1 MPNNDAKTPI
11 TYADS
16 GVDIDAGEA
25 AVERIKGAA
34 KRTMIPG
41 VLGGIGGFGG
51 LFSIKDAAPD
61 LEDPVLVSGTDGVGT
76 KLLVAIESGR
86 HDTIGQDLVAM
97 CVNDILT
104 LGARPLFFLDYFATG
119 KLHPDQMAEVVT
131 SIARACEESGCALVG
146 GETAELPGMYHQGH
160 YDLGGFC
167 VGVVDRS
174 KIIDGTKTAAGDVV
188 IGLASSGVHSN
199 GLSLARRVIQD
210 RMGLAI
216 DAPVVDGATVADTL
230 LTPTRLYVR
239 SILHLL
245 QTGVDVHAMAHITGG
260 GIVGNLARAFPD
272 GLAAEVDTAT
282 WTEPPIFA
290 VIRQGGPVEEA
301 EMRKTFNCGIGFAV
315 VVAQEDEAKTLAELR
330 ERGEV
335 AQTIGRV
342 VERGTGAPVR
352 YRGEDAVQ

>member
-1 MPNNDAKTPI
+1 M

-16 GVDIDAGEA
+16 GVDIDAGDA

-34 KRTMIPG
+34 KRTLIPG

-51 LFSIKDAAPD
+51 LFSLKDACPEM
-61 LEDPVLVSGTDGVGT
+61 EDPILVSGTDGVGT

-119 KLHPDQMAEVVT
+119 KLEPEQMAEVVT

-167 VGVVDRS
+167 VGVVERAN
-174 KIIDGTKTAAGDVV
+174 IIDGTKTNAGDVV
-188 IGLASSGVHSN
+188 IGVASSGIHSN

-216 DAPVVDGATVADTL
+216 DAPLVGDASVADVL
-230 LTPTRLYVR
+230 LKPTRLYVR
-239 SILHLL
+239 AILHVLKD
-245 QTGVDVHAMAHITGG
+245 GVDVHAMAHITGG
-260 GIVGNLARAFPD
+260 GIVGNLARAFPQS
-272 GLAAEVDTAT
+272 LAAEVDANA
-282 WTEPPIFA
+282 WAEPPLFGA
-290 VIRQGGPVEEA
+290 IREGGPVEEK
-301 EMRKTFNCGIGFAV
+301 EMRRTFNLGIGFAL
-315 VVAQEDEAKTLAELR
+315 VVAPDDQAKTLAILE
-330 ERGEV
+330 EQGETAMV
-335 AQTIGRV
+335 IGRV
-342 VERGTGAPVR
+342 VDRNDGPPVR
-352 YRGEDAVQ
+352 YRGEESAT